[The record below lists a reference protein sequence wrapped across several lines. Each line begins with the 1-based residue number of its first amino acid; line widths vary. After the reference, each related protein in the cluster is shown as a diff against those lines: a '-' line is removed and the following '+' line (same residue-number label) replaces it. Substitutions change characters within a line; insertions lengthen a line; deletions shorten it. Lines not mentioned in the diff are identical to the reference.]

1 MLRPLLVVV
10 SLAAAPALA
19 EPARALIWSGRATAE
34 AGAAALA
41 EVPPK
46 LGALLALGAGF
57 PKVVESRSIAGLKPG
72 FFIVLLG
79 LCGPTEA
86 ELPLLVAKSVDRRV
100 YARPVEVA
108 REALACPALAGKWKV
123 ADRALGKVSHVR
135 LVNDDEGARIQRR
148 GDADLAPWR
157 LMVWLRDDA
166 GELLD
171 LDVVTDDDY
180 ADEPA
185 LTPTPAG
192 LTARFV
198 LYGGRDCEGV
208 SAHTAH
214 TLTFSAKGKRL
225 SRATSVG
232 RESCD

>member
-19 EPARALIWSGRATAE
+19 EPARALIWSGGATAE

-79 LCGPTEA
+79 LCGPTEV
-86 ELPLLVAKSVDRRV
+86 ELLLSVDRRV

-108 REALACPALAGKWKV
+108 REALACPAFAGKWKV

-185 LTPTPAG
+185 LTTAPAG

-214 TLTFSAKGKRL
+214 TLTFSVKGKRL
-225 SRATSVG
+225 SRATHVG
-232 RESCD
+232 KESCD